1 MIITQEN
8 NDINDNNVHND
19 DTENSEKNDTSW

>member
-19 DTENSEKNDTSW
+19 DTENSEKNDASW